1 MNVVEIVYALAK
13 QIPAMRREVQLYT
26 EHGEMLLQG
35 RDAERVAKL
44 VERLLY
50 AKLRQLERE
59 ARRGRRIRCEEPREC
74 YRTDD
79 LMKVDRRIACGRAF
93 YGQGMIASPGVA
105 VTGRENESV
114 SALLRSALACSSG
127 GKSPAAI

>member
-50 AKLRQLERE
+50 AQLRQLERE
-59 ARRGRRIRCEEPREC
+59 ARWGRQSRRARCEEPRQD
-74 YRTDD
+74 YRTDGLASD
-79 LMKVDRRIACGRAF
+79 DRRIGPGGAEYGRF
-93 YGQGMIASPGVA
+93 HPGQPLARFVPGP
-105 VTGRENESV
+105 GRLECN
-114 SALLRSALACSSG
+114 
-127 GKSPAAI
+127 